1 MRRSS
6 FAEKTSFFDKLL
18 TLLSW
23 IGFIPTT
30 KLRLWLFGTLQCLQ
44 FLTGLLCLS
53 YLNIPNPLNE
63 KPSRDALMYFAIDGT
78 FYLNGLICFFINY
91 QLVKKFP
98 DVMSGYEM
106 NETTAPS
113 RKYLLIFVSTVGVIT
128 VINILVFN
136 IQDAGTTTNQDKYWQ
151 VYLAV
156 IIIHSSIIG
165 ISQCNVCSHL
175 LLLGCIVSGYKKQ
188 SKNAKTYILIT
199 RTTLKHTL
207 KMYSTATNPFKS
219 LLALACL

>member
-1 MRRSS
+1 
-6 FAEKTSFFDKLL
+6 
-18 TLLSW
+18 
-23 IGFIPTT
+23 
-30 KLRLWLFGTLQCLQ
+30 
-44 FLTGLLCLS
+44 
-53 YLNIPNPLNE
+53 
-63 KPSRDALMYFAIDGT
+63 MYFAIDGT

-106 NETTAPS
+106 NGTTAPS

-136 IQDAGTTTNQDKYWQ
+136 IQDACTTTNQDKYWQ

-156 IIIHSSIIG
+156 LILHSSIIG

-188 SKNAKTYILIT
+188 SNGRKFYTRT